1 MTEIT
6 NESEVSA
13 SRDLRPL
20 FEPRSLAVLGAS
32 SDPAKWGHWIAAGAL
47 RGEKHRDVYLVNH
60 RGGRVSGRATYK
72 SLADLPTRPELVVVA
87 VPAAS
92 FERSV
97 EDSLAVGARA
107 IVAISAGLGES
118 GLEGQVRERAVVE
131 RVRAAGAVLLG
142 PNCMGVY
149 DAAAELDLGSNE
161 FAPGSL
167 GFISQSG
174 NLALEVARLGRDYG
188 LGFSRFASL
197 GNQADLDVTDLLQA
211 FVAHEATRVIGI
223 YCEDFRDGRAFAR
236 AAHGALTEGKRV
248 LLLTAGS
255 TVAGARAA
263 LSHTGALVS
272 SNDAID
278 AASRA
283 AGILRVSTPKE
294 LVDLAC
300 ACLGS
305 SMPRGRRLAVVADGG
320 GHAAIAAD
328 LAGELGLDLPSFS
341 GALRAALAPSLPPT
355 AATAN
360 PVDLAGGGEQDFRT
374 FERVSRT
381 LLESG
386 EVDTVLLTG
395 FFGGYSELDENFR
408 EPEVAVACDLSRAA
422 RDTSRALVVQ
432 SMYPTSP
439 AVAALRDGGVPVYR
453 EIEAALGVLASL
465 ANADSAPRGIP
476 PAGTT
481 PVTEI
486 GTARAVPYRE
496 ARAIV
501 AAGGVRLV
509 EARTVTTSA
518 EARAAADELGYPV
531 ALKAVQLL
539 HKSDAGGVALGLDS
553 PEAVEAAFLAME
565 RLPAEPP
572 HPASVFSAST
582 TSSPAYSVER
592 MADLSR
598 GVELIV
604 GCKRDPRFGPIV
616 LVGFGGIY
624 AELTA
629 DTAVALAPAEPAEL
643 EELLRSLRGVAL
655 LTGARGRPP
664 LALAAAAEAAAA
676 LSRLSAERP
685 GLLEVE
691 VNPLLVTPEEAVGLD
706 ARVIVSTSS

>member
-1 MTEIT
+1 
-6 NESEVSA
+6 
-13 SRDLRPL
+13 
-20 FEPRSLAVLGAS
+20 
-32 SDPAKWGHWIAAGAL
+32 
-47 RGEKHRDVYLVNH
+47 
-60 RGGRVSGRATYK
+60 
-72 SLADLPTRPELVVVA
+72 
-87 VPAAS
+87 
-92 FERSV
+92 
-97 EDSLAVGARA
+97 
-107 IVAISAGLGES
+107 
-118 GLEGQVRERAVVE
+118 
-131 RVRAAGAVLLG
+131 
-142 PNCMGVY
+142 
-149 DAAAELDLGSNE
+149 
-161 FAPGSL
+161 
-167 GFISQSG
+167 
-174 NLALEVARLGRDYG
+174 
-188 LGFSRFASL
+188 
-197 GNQADLDVTDLLQA
+197 
-211 FVAHEATRVIGI
+211 
-223 YCEDFRDGRAFAR
+223 
-236 AAHGALTEGKRV
+236 
-248 LLLTAGS
+248 
-255 TVAGARAA
+255 
-263 LSHTGALVS
+263 
-272 SNDAID
+272 
-278 AASRA
+278 
-283 AGILRVSTPKE
+283 
-294 LVDLAC
+294 
-300 ACLGS
+300 
-305 SMPRGRRLAVVADGG
+305 
-320 GHAAIAAD
+320 
-328 LAGELGLDLPSFS
+328 
-341 GALRAALAPSLPPT
+341 
-355 AATAN
+355 
-360 PVDLAGGGEQDFRT
+360 
-374 FERVSRT
+374 

-439 AVAALRDGGVPVYR
+439 AVAALREGGVPVYR

-476 PAGTT
+476 SAGTT